1 MPGAKIHVYDKE
13 KHFEVRFYISLTLDF
28 TDIFQPNILHKC
40 DNAVAYSTQLLR
52 LAIDPG
58 MNRI

>member
-1 MPGAKIHVYDKE
+1 MPGAKIHVYDKT
-13 KHFEVRFYISLTLDF
+13 HFEVRFYISLTLDF
-28 TDIFQPNILHKC
+28 TFIFQPNILHNC
-40 DNAVAYSTQLLR
+40 DNVVAYSAQLLR